1 MFKFKA
7 NGKVYK
13 LGDDIGLSGCRI
25 CDISVLKKAIKAERV
40 PVVSDFGGEDWDK
53 VIGHAELS
61 VKDSA
66 VCADLTLYSEE
77 ADLDPDLRLGF
88 FATDVKFGKDSI
100 GEVVKSMSIRYVG
113 LSHAGLGGH
122 LENLKNMGDI

>member
-7 NGKVYK
+7 NGKVYV
-13 LGDDIGLSGCRI
+13 LGDNIGISNCHVS
-25 CDISVLKKAIKAERV
+25 DISVLKKAIKAEKV
-40 PVVSDFGGEDWDK
+40 PVVSDFGSDTDK

-61 VKDSA
+61 VKDNA

-88 FATDVKFGKDSI
+88 FANDVKFEKDDI
-100 GEVVKSMSIRYVG
+100 GEVVKSMSIRSIS
-113 LSHAGLGGH
+113 LNHTGLGGH
-122 LENLKNMGDI
+122 IENLQNLGVI